1 MCKVFAVYLEQ
12 LERRS
17 FHHMGTFTP
26 IVLFWYIFPVIV
38 LFGCQFLVRIFALNR
53 RFNLKAPDLSVPF
66 LWGGMHELSRNM
78 GTISVLP
85 FFIISVLLLG
95 ICIAV
100 FQAYYYEEIVYS
112 RYLKMTWRLTFL
124 LTIILYLVLIV
135 FNIVSYL

>member
-1 MCKVFAVYLEQ
+1 
-12 LERRS
+12 
-17 FHHMGTFTP
+17 MGTFTP
-26 IVLFWYIFPVIV
+26 IVLFWYIFPAIV

-66 LWGGMHELSRNM
+66 LWAGMHELSRNM